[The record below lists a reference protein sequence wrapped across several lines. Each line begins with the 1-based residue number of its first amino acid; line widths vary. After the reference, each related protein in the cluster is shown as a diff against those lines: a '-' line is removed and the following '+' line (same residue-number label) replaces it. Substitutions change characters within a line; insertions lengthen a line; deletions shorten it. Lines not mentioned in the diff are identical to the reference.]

1 MKMKSEKRKPNKL
14 INEKSPYL
22 LQHAYNPVDWYPW
35 GEEAFEKAKKEDKPI
50 FLSIGYSTCH
60 WCHVMEKES
69 FEDEEIA
76 QILNENF
83 VSIKVDREERPD
95 IDQFYMNIC
104 IMVRGHGGWPLTVIM
119 TPDKKPFFVGTY
131 FPKESSY
138 YRIGLKD
145 LLLQMADIW
154 KKDKQKVLNR
164 ADQILKNFKY
174 LSKKSDEEG
183 YFLNEEDI
191 EKCFL
196 HFKDNFDRIY
206 GGFGKA
212 PKFPSPQNLIFLLRY
227 YHFYKD
233 DYALNMV
240 IKTLKNIAKGGI
252 FDHVGYGFH
261 RYSTDSQWLLPHFEK
276 MLYDQAMLIWA
287 YTEAYQI
294 TKDEFF
300 KNTAE
305 KIATY
310 LFRDMENK
318 EGAFFSAEDADSEGE
333 EGKFYTWEYSELEN
347 ILGEDFEIFK
357 HISNIRK
364 EGNYREEAT
373 NKLSGKNIIH
383 ISRSWDELVIDTGKT
398 VDELKKIYNRSLEKL
413 FKARE
418 KRVRPL
424 KDTKILTDWNGLV
437 IKALSKAGRVF
448 YNKTYIDKAKNT
460 ADFIVKH
467 MYKDGI
473 LYHRYKDGEVAIK
486 GNLDDYA
493 FFIFGLLELYQST
506 FEDKYL
512 QIAME
517 LMDKALEL
525 FWDNKEGGFFFSS
538 KDNKDVLIR
547 QKELYDGAYP
557 SGNAVMYNNLVELFK
572 ITSDIKYKKLIT
584 KMENLYSYPL
594 KKIPFGSPTF
604 LIGFMNML
612 NPVEIVATGDKNRAL
627 DILFKVEE
635 VYIPEKTQIYK
646 SEFTDKISE
655 VIKNIPTGDK
665 EKFYICK
672 NFACSEPVET
682 PEEIISL
689 LKP

>member
-1 MKMKSEKRKPNKL
+1 
-14 INEKSPYL
+14 
-22 LQHAYNPVDWYPW
+22 
-35 GEEAFEKAKKEDKPI
+35 
-50 FLSIGYSTCH
+50 
-60 WCHVMEKES
+60 MEKES

-460 ADFIVKH
+460 ADFIIKH

-486 GNLDDYA
+486 ANLDDYA

-682 PEEIISL
+682 VETPQEIISL